1 MRKTTLPLPLALA
14 LALAIA
20 LLPAS
25 CGKGKD
31 SGNGTTPTG
40 TPKPPKGTAKSSN
53 PKNGNVIAGNQIM
66 VLKGIV
72 FKTGEL
78 KTPLTGLVVWQHKDG
93 SKQMESY
100 CEAGLWNG
108 PSKWWYKN
116 KKLAGEGTYKEGKWE
131 GDYKEWHEN
140 GELKC
145 QVTFRDGKEEGKEI
159 WKYENGKTRSVTIY
173 KGGKKDG
180 KAEGHFES
188 GAKNWEAGWKNDVPD
203 GEYLEWYENGD
214 KTSVLRYVMGKRQGK
229 EQHWYKSAG
238 KAGKEQPQSWEVEWA
253 NDKKHGIERHWYPSN
268 VNMKWMTYVNG
279 VKHGEAGSFFEN
291 GRRAS
296 QRIFQND
303 KETYVRQW
311 DKNGKLTQDGAV
323 GQPNR
328 PAGQPGQPQG
338 RTHRWT
344 QQTITSHCNGKSAAE
359 IEALFGKA
367 DADAGGTLIYRGLN
381 VQNPRNKQMI
391 AATVRF
397 TMQSGKAVK
406 TAVSIK

>member
-25 CGKGKD
+25 CGKEKD
-31 SGNGTTPTG
+31 PGNGTPPSG
-40 TPKPPKGTAKSSN
+40 TPKGTAKSSD
-53 PKNGNVIAGNQIM
+53 PKNGNGNVIAGNQIM

-78 KTPLTGLVVWQHKDG
+78 KTPLTGLVVWQQKDG

-100 CEAGLWNG
+100 CEAGLWSG

-145 QVTFRDGKEEGKEI
+145 QVTFKEGKEEGKEI
-159 WKYENGKTRSVTIY
+159 WKYENGKTRSVTMY

-188 GAKNWEAGWKNDVPD
+188 GAKNWEAGWKNDAPD

-229 EQHWYKSAG
+229 EEHWYKSAG
-238 KAGKEQPQSWEVEWA
+238 KEQQKSSEVEWV
-253 NDKKHGIERHWYPSN
+253 NDKKHGIEREWYPSG
-268 VNMKWMTYVNG
+268 VDLKALTYVKG
-279 VKHGEAGSFFEN
+279 VKHGEARAFFEN
-291 GRRAS
+291 GKVS
-296 QRIFQND
+296 HQRMYQNN
-303 KETYVRQW
+303 KETFSREW
-311 DKNGKLTQDGAV
+311 DVNGNLIADSRAV
-323 GQPNR
+323 KPTR
-328 PAGQPGQPQG
+328 PTGQPGQPQG
-338 RTHRWT
+338 RSHRWT
-344 QQTITSHCNGKSAAE
+344 QQTITSHCNGKSTAE
-359 IEALFGKA
+359 ILALFGKA
-367 DADAGGTLIYRGLN
+367 DADAGGTWTYRGLN
-381 VQNPRNKQMI
+381 VQNPQTKQMI

-397 TMQSGKAVK
+397 TMQSGKVAK